1 MKKQDIQKQIE
12 KLECKKEE
20 IDKKINSFKV
30 KLGNE
35 LEKSDWIKIPE
46 TDFEVTKEVLHKGKS
61 YDEIVKL
68 KKPEEEL
75 LTLKTIG
82 IICEHP
88 DLIKELK
95 MDSSSTEDDFFFKQ
109 PFPQNEK
116 NGYVARFF
124 ADSDYAYLYCYWYSD
139 YSNSD
144 LGVRF
149 VRPLVGK
156 NKSSKKGK

>member
-1 MKKQDIQKQIE
+1 MKTADIQKQIK
-12 KLECKKEE
+12 KLESKKEE
-20 IDKKINSFKV
+20 INKKINSFKV
-30 KLGNE
+30 E
-35 LEKSDWIKIPE
+35 LENESNKSEWIKIPE
-46 TDFEVTKEVLHKGKS
+46 TNYEITKNVLYKGKS
-61 YDEIVKL
+61 YDEIIKL

-75 LTLKTIG
+75 LTLKIIG

-95 MDSSSTEDDFFFKQ
+95 MDSSSTKDDFFFKQ

-124 ADSDYAYLYCYWYSD
+124 AYSD
-139 YSNSD
+139 CAGLGCGMVSSFSGSV

-149 VRPLVGK
+149 VRRT
-156 NKSSKKGK
+156 KGKRK